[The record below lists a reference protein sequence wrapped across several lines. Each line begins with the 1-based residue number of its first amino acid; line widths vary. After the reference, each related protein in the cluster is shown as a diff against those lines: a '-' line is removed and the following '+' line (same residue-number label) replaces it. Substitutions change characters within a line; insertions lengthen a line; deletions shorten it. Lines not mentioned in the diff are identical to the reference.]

1 MEKQINKFRILS
13 NLLWKLMEMGGTQG
27 IQFIVQLVLAR
38 LLFPEDYGVIAIVA
52 IFITIARVFVHSGFN
67 TALIQKK
74 NVDEKDYSS
83 VFFLSIF
90 ISGIIYIIL
99 FLTSPFIAQFFR
111 EPLLKPVL
119 RVISVI
125 LFLGAFKSVQ
135 VALIARKL
143 LFKKLFFSSLGAII
157 ISGVIA
163 IITAY
168 LDYGVWA
175 LVIQQTL
182 NNLFIVIILLIV
194 LKWRPK
200 LYFSIKRI
208 KILFSYS
215 WKLLLSSLID
225 HIYMNIRSIIVGRIY
240 SSSTLGFYNNGKLF
254 PNLIVKN
261 INGSI
266 QSVMFPVLS
275 NQQDKIKNVK
285 NIVRRSIVTS
295 SFIIFPIMIGLAAIS
310 ESFIKIVLTDKWLP
324 AVPFLQIFCFT
335 YLLWPIHT
343 ANLQAIKA
351 IGRSDIFLKLEI
363 IKKASGIL
371 ILIISVFYGLY
382 AIVIGGV
389 ISGIISTFINA
400 YPNKRLLNYSYIDQ
414 LKDIIPSFLLSIFMG
429 LLIFSINFISINIY
443 IKLILQIMIGILIYI
458 LLARLFRLE
467 SYNYLKST
475 IKELYEKYMNIS

>member
-163 IITAY
+163 IITA
-168 LDYGVWA
+168 
-175 LVIQQTL
+175 
-182 NNLFIVIILLIV
+182 
-194 LKWRPK
+194 
-200 LYFSIKRI
+200 
-208 KILFSYS
+208 
-215 WKLLLSSLID
+215 
-225 HIYMNIRSIIVGRIY
+225 
-240 SSSTLGFYNNGKLF
+240 
-254 PNLIVKN
+254 
-261 INGSI
+261 
-266 QSVMFPVLS
+266 
-275 NQQDKIKNVK
+275 
-285 NIVRRSIVTS
+285 
-295 SFIIFPIMIGLAAIS
+295 
-310 ESFIKIVLTDKWLP
+310 
-324 AVPFLQIFCFT
+324 
-335 YLLWPIHT
+335 
-343 ANLQAIKA
+343 
-351 IGRSDIFLKLEI
+351 
-363 IKKASGIL
+363 
-371 ILIISVFYGLY
+371 
-382 AIVIGGV
+382 
-389 ISGIISTFINA
+389 
-400 YPNKRLLNYSYIDQ
+400 
-414 LKDIIPSFLLSIFMG
+414 
-429 LLIFSINFISINIY
+429 
-443 IKLILQIMIGILIYI
+443 
-458 LLARLFRLE
+458 
-467 SYNYLKST
+467 
-475 IKELYEKYMNIS
+475 